1 MRPILA
7 SAVCLVLIVSS
18 TEAFAQAHTVI
29 VLSHGTHT
37 ISELDPT
44 TGKILHEFGA
54 LGARGDAACSAARQ
68 ACEPHE
74 AAISPDGRTIYATV
88 PVGPFVEIL
97 DGATFKEKGRVETE
111 WFKRPA
117 PRPGQPRA
125 GRGTSAWPH
134 GVALNN
140 DVASCMSRA
149 KTRRFPPS
157 WSMTLGRGR
166 CSRRSTRCCKAVTI
180 CKSSRALTSCA
191 SRTLPTAA
199 WS

>member
-7 SAVCLVLIVSS
+7 SAIYLVLIVSA
-18 TEAFAQAHTVI
+18 TKAFAQAHTVI

-44 TGKILHEFGA
+44 TGKILQEFGA
-54 LGARGDAACSAARQ
+54 LAASGDAACSAVRQ

-88 PVGPFVEIL
+88 PAGPFVEIL

-117 PRPGQPRA
+117 GAAR
-125 GRGTSAWPH
+125 SATRRSGH
-134 GVALNN
+134 LGVA
-140 DVASCMSRA
+140 ARCGPEQ
-149 KTRRFPPS
+149 RRQQAVCHQRECGGPRC
-157 WSMTLGRGR
+157 RG
-166 CSRRSTRCCKAVTI
+166 
-180 CKSSRALTSCA
+180 L
-191 SRTLPTAA
+191 
-199 WS
+199 